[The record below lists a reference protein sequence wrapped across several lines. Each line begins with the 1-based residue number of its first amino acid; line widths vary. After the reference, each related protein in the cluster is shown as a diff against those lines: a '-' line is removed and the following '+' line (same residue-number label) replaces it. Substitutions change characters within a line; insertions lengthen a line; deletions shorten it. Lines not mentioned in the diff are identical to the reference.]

1 LAAALKPKKSP
12 EKLGF
17 HGKRKTASQLWS
29 VENMANNSLII
40 RSKAPLRLG
49 LAGGGTDIAS
59 YYNQYGGY
67 VLNAT
72 VDMYAYCTIEPNDSD
87 KIEFIAAD
95 LKKIEEYTAETK
107 LPVSPSLPLHTGIY
121 NRIVSDFVKKP
132 MSFKMTTWSDAP
144 AGSGLGSS
152 STMVVAIIKAF
163 VEWLNLPLGEY
174 DIAALAYK
182 IEREDIGFA
191 GGKQDQYAATF
202 GGFNFMEFYENERV
216 IVNPLRLKRWIRN
229 ELEASL
235 VLFYTGVSRE
245 SANIIKEQI
254 QHTQSKDSKN
264 IESMHEMK
272 MQAVFMKEA
281 LLKGDFTGFS
291 QCLLNGWLAKK
302 NAASSISNSF
312 IDDLYQYVIDK
323 GADSAKISGAGGG
336 GFMMI
341 YCNPCRRIA
350 LISALKERQ
359 DMGTISGMILTP
371 SFTET
376 GTQAWTIYNS

>member
-1 LAAALKPKKSP
+1 ML
-12 EKLGF
+12 
-17 HGKRKTASQLWS
+17 
-29 VENMANNSLII
+29 I

-49 LAGGGTDIAS
+49 FAGGGTDIAS
-59 YYNQYGGY
+59 YYNLYGGY

-72 VDMYAYCTIEPNDSD
+72 IDMYAYCIIEPNDTG
-87 KIEFIAAD
+87 KIEFVAAD
-95 LKKIEEYTAETK
+95 LNIHEEYKTEEI
-107 LPVSPSLPLHTGIY
+107 LPVSSTLPLHTGIY
-121 NRIVSDFVKKP
+121 NRIISDFKIKP
-132 MSFKMTTWSDAP
+132 VSFKMTTYSDAP

-174 DIAALAYK
+174 DIASLAYK
-182 IEREDIGFA
+182 IEREDIGLA

-229 ELEASL
+229 ELEASM
-235 VLFYTGVSRE
+235 VLYYTGVSRE

-254 QHTQSKDSKN
+254 QHTKDGNNKS
-264 IESMHEMK
+264 IESMHELSK
-272 MQAVFMKEA
+272 QAVLMKEA
-281 LLKGDFTGFS
+281 LLKGDFAGFS
-291 QCLLNGWLAKK
+291 NCLLNGWQAKK
-302 NAASSISNSF
+302 NAAASISNQF
-312 IDDLYQYVIDK
+312 LDDLYQFAMDN

-341 YCNPCRRIA
+341 FCNPCRR
-350 LISALKERQ
+350 LNLVRKLSEKQ
-359 DMGTISGMILTP
+359 GFVLTP

-376 GTQAWTIYNS
+376 GTQAWTIYNN

>member
-1 LAAALKPKKSP
+1 MKML
-12 EKLGF
+12 
-17 HGKRKTASQLWS
+17 
-29 VENMANNSLII
+29 I

-49 LAGGGTDIAS
+49 LAGGGTDIAG
-59 YYNQYGGY
+59 YYNRFGGH

-72 VDMYAYCTIEPNDSD
+72 VDMYAYCTIEPTE
-87 KIEFIAAD
+87 KGKVEFFAAD
-95 LKKIEEYTAETK
+95 LDKREEYPAEKK
-107 LPVSPSLPLHTGIY
+107 LPVSASLPLHTGIY
-121 NRIVSDFVKKP
+121 NRIINEFCDKP
-132 MSFKMTTWSDAP
+132 LSFIMTTYSDAP

-152 STMVVAIIKAF
+152 STMVVAIIKGF

-174 DIAALAYK
+174 DIAALACK
-182 IEREDIGFA
+182 IEREDIGLA

-235 VLFYTGVSRE
+235 VLYYTGVSRE
-245 SANIIKEQI
+245 SANIINEQI
-254 QHTQSKDSKN
+254 QHTEKGDTKN

-272 MQAVFMKEA
+272 RQAVIMKEA
-281 LLKGDFTGFS
+281 LLKGDFKGFS
-291 QCLLNGWLAKK
+291 NCLLNGWLAKR
-302 NAASSISNSF
+302 NAAASISNSF
-312 IDDLYQYVIDK
+312 LDGLYQYAIDN
-323 GADSAKISGAGGG
+323 GAESAKISGAGGG

-350 LISALKERQ
+350 LIKALKEKQ
-359 DMGTISGMILTP
+359 GMVLTP

-376 GTQAWTIYNS
+376 GTQAWRLI

>member
-1 LAAALKPKKSP
+1 MSN
-12 EKLGF
+12 
-17 HGKRKTASQLWS
+17 T
-29 VENMANNSLII
+29 II

-49 LAGGGTDIAS
+49 LAGGGTDIAD
-59 YYNQYGGY
+59 YYNRFGGF

-72 VDMYAYCTIEPNDSD
+72 VDMYAHCTIEPNDSG
-87 KIEFIAAD
+87 KIEFIASD
-95 LKKIEEYTAETK
+95 LEKHEEYQASEK
-107 LPVSPSLPLHTGIY
+107 LPLSSSLPLHSGIY
-121 NRIVSDFVKKP
+121 NRIVSDYVKKP
-132 MSFKMTTWSDAP
+132 LSFKMTTYSDAP

-163 VEWLNLPLGEY
+163 EEWLNLPFGEY

-182 IEREDIGFA
+182 IEREDIGLA

-235 VLFYTGVSRE
+235 ILFYTGVSRE

-254 QHTQSKDSKN
+254 QHAKEGSNKN

-272 MQAVFMKEA
+272 KQSVFMKES
-281 LLKGDFTGFS
+281 LLKGDFKGFS
-291 QCLLNGWLAKK
+291 DCLLQGWLAKK
-302 NAASSISNSF
+302 NAAASITNSF
-312 IDDLYQYVIDK
+312 LDELYQYAIDN
-323 GADSAKISGAGGG
+323 GAQSAKISGAGGG

-341 YCNPCRRIA
+341 FCDPCKKNK
-350 LISALKERQ
+350 LIRALKEKQ
-359 DMGTISGMILTP
+359 GMVMTP

-376 GTQAWTIYNS
+376 GTQAWTIYSN

>member
-1 LAAALKPKKSP
+1 
-12 EKLGF
+12 
-17 HGKRKTASQLWS
+17 
-29 VENMANNSLII
+29 MII

-49 LAGGGTDIAS
+49 LAGGGTDIAD
-59 YYNQYGGY
+59 YYNRYGGY

-72 VDMYAYCTIEPNDSD
+72 VDMYAYCTIEPNDIG
-87 KIEFIAAD
+87 KVEFIAAD
-95 LKKIEEYTAETK
+95 LDKKEEYTAGEK
-107 LPVSPSLPLHTGIY
+107 LPPSPSLPLHICIY
-121 NRIVSDFVKKP
+121 NRIISDFVKKP
-132 MSFKMTTWSDAP
+132 LSFRMTTYSDAP

-163 VEWLNLPLGEY
+163 EEWLNLPLGEY
-174 DIAALAYK
+174 DIAALACK
-182 IEREDIGFA
+182 IEREDAALA

-235 VLFYTGVSRE
+235 VLYYTGVSRE

-254 QHTQSKDSKN
+254 QHTQKGDNKN

-272 MQAVFMKEA
+272 NQSLLMKEA
-281 LLKGDFTGFS
+281 LLKGDFKGFS
-291 QCLLNGWLAKK
+291 TCLLNGWLAKK
-302 NAASSISNSF
+302 KVAVSISNSF
-312 IDDLYQYVIDK
+312 LDDLYQFALDN
-323 GADSAKISGAGGG
+323 GAESAKISGAGGG

-341 YCNPCRRIA
+341 YCNPCNRIS
-350 LISALKERQ
+350 LIRALKEK
-359 DMGTISGMILTP
+359 DGMILTP

-376 GTQAWTIYNS
+376 GTQAWTIYNN